1 MVRWGIFIRGLCTGV
16 HVAKVEYRGRQYS
29 KRRVTVHKTEGGP
42 VELWE
47 VRPGRV
53 RLATLPK
60 LREEALQAIRAAGIE
75 PAPYLED
82 APHGSGL
89 RDAVIN
95 SHNRPAD
102 SIEGIAARIYEHAAH
117 VDGYRELGAIDQAM
131 NAMAELG
138 ALVALFDVYLQV
150 STATSGAGKKGA
162 KQRPATKA
170 KAIKEMADRLL
181 REGKDEHEIGGIIAQ
196 RLDVTPQYIA
206 RVRKQ
211 KRT

>member
-1 MVRWGIFIRGLCTGV
+1 M
-16 HVAKVEYRGRQYS
+16 AKVETRGRQYS

-75 PAPYLED
+75 PAPYLEG

-95 SHNRPAD
+95 LHDRPAD
-102 SIEGIAARIYEHAAH
+102 SIEGLAARIYEHAAH

-131 NAMAELG
+131 NMMAELG
-138 ALVALFDVYLQV
+138 AMVALFDVYQQV
-150 STATSGAGKKGA
+150 STARSDAGKKSA
-162 KQRPATKA
+162 EQRPPTQAE
-170 KAIKEMADRLL
+170 AILEMANKLL
-181 REGKDEHEIGGIIAQ
+181 AEGRDEHEIGGIIAQ
-196 RLDVTPQYIA
+196 RLDVTPQWVGK
-206 RVRKQ
+206 VRKQ